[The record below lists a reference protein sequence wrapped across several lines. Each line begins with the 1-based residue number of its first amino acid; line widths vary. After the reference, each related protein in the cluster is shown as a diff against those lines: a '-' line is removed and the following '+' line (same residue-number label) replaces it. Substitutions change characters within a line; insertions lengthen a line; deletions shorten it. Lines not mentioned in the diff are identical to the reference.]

1 VAERDPAA
9 SFFQPQSI
17 VQQQNNN
24 DGNSYGIVD
33 SAYVEGATK
42 DNANHDGD
50 GENNDDEQ
58 LNNSGEHNENE
69 DKAVTIDFDTDS
81 ASTNITHS
89 DIAAVLD
96 VEEGE
101 DDGRDEDDVDEDEDG
116 SIINNN
122 KYNEGTTSEGSVMR
136 EVLEAVQTT
145 QQQND
150 NDGSSG
156 DVVDSA
162 CVEGATKDGGDEE
175 NNDDEHHLNNNVE
188 HNQNED
194 EAVTINIG
202 TDLVRYITHINDAIA
217 TMHAT
222 ANVISLDAEWNV
234 TLNRNGYPTN
244 TGKLDN
250 ENSLLPQ

>member
-1 VAERDPAA
+1 
-9 SFFQPQSI
+9 
-17 VQQQNNN
+17 
-24 DGNSYGIVD
+24 
-33 SAYVEGATK
+33 
-42 DNANHDGD
+42 
-50 GENNDDEQ
+50 
-58 LNNSGEHNENE
+58 
-69 DKAVTIDFDTDS
+69 
-81 ASTNITHS
+81 
-89 DIAAVLD
+89 
-96 VEEGE
+96 
-101 DDGRDEDDVDEDEDG
+101 
-116 SIINNN
+116 
-122 KYNEGTTSEGSVMR
+122 MR

-175 NNDDEHHLNNNVE
+175 NNDDDEHHLNNNVE

-234 TLNRNGYPTN
+234 TLNRM
-244 TGKLDN
+244 KWISD
-250 ENSLLPQ
+250 